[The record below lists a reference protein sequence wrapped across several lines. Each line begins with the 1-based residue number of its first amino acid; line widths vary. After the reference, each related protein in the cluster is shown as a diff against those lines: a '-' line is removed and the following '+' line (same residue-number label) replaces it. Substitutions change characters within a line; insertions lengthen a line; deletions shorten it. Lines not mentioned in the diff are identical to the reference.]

1 MPYSFK
7 IMLTSSSK
15 HGELRGVQR
24 CNYTLLLAVPD
35 RSPYLE
41 FLGLLSAGSAR
52 SLYLEFL
59 GLLLAGSARSLYL
72 EFLGLLLAGPAG
84 LPGYLPPLMAPAA
97 AWRQEPEGR
106 QPGGRR

>member
-59 GLLLAGSARSLYL
+59 GLLLAG
-72 EFLGLLLAGPAG
+72 PAG
-84 LPGYLPPLMAPAA
+84 LPGYLPPPMASAA